1 MGRMLLGLFGPSG
14 GRHFLATWVS
24 WTGVA
29 NLCPRSCGPP
39 AAILMI
45 DWGAVQGMSNEL
57 ADAVGGDFP
66 GVGIGV
72 AGGQLDDFGDVV
84 LAQS

>member
-1 MGRMLLGLFGPSG
+1 
-14 GRHFLATWVS
+14 
-24 WTGVA
+24 
-29 NLCPRSCGPP
+29 
-39 AAILMI
+39 MI
-45 DWGAVQGMSNEL
+45 DWGAVHGMSNAL

-72 AGGQLDDFGDVV
+72 AGGELDDFGDVV